1 MIKYYIEKIA
11 ERENLTLQDAYNV
24 MHKIMSG
31 EVHEAQIAALVLAL
45 KTKGETPEEV
55 AGFAKA
61 MRDFSVKINHQDK
74 NMIDVCGTGGDG
86 SNTFNISTA
95 VSFVVAGVGIKVAKH
110 GNRSISSKSGSAD
123 VLAELGL
130 NINLS
135 PSQSEQA
142 LTEIGIAFLFAPNF
156 HPAMKY
162 AAPVRKALGIKTI
175 FNVLGPLTN
184 PAGTKK
190 QLIGVYNLSTAQL
203 MAEAVK
209 YLDMEKVYFVNT
221 SNSFDEI
228 SLTGE
233 TNVIEYSL
241 DNGIKN
247 FRIDQDSFGYAKIN
261 IEKIQSESVLN
272 NSKIMLSV
280 LKDKIKDEAYY
291 VVAANAA
298 LALRVAGNSDDLIAC
313 KDAAEDSILSG
324 KAFEKLN
331 ALKNFGEKFQ

>member
-1 MIKYYIEKIA
+1 MIKKYIEKIA

-31 EVHEAQIAALVLAL
+31 AINETQIAALLLAL

-61 MRDFSVKINHQDK
+61 MRDFSVKINLQDK

-86 SNTFNISTA
+86 SNTFNVSTA
-95 VSFVVAGVGIKVAKH
+95 VSFVVAGAGIKVAKH

-123 VLAELGL
+123 VLIELGL

-162 AAPVRKALGIKTI
+162 AAPVRKALGLKTI

-184 PAGTKK
+184 PANTKK
-190 QLIGVYNLSTAQL
+190 QLIGVYNLKTAQL
-203 MAEAVK
+203 MAEATK

-221 SNSFDEI
+221 SDNFDEI

-233 TNVIEYSL
+233 TDVIKYSS
-241 DNGIKN
+241 DSGIKN
-247 FRIDQDSFGYAKIN
+247 FRVNQDSFGYTKIN
-261 IEKIQSESVLN
+261 IKKIQSDSVIN
-272 NSKIMLSV
+272 NSRIMLSI
-280 LKDKIKDEAYY
+280 LKDKIKNEAYY

-298 LALRVAGNSDDLIAC
+298 LALHVAGYSDDLIAC
-313 KDAAEDSILSG
+313 KDTAEESILSG

-331 ALKNFGEKFQ
+331 ALKNFGEKF

>member
-1 MIKYYIEKIA
+1 MIKKYIEKIA

-31 EVHEAQIAALVLAL
+31 AINETQIAALLLAL

-61 MRDFSVKINHQDK
+61 MRDFSVKINLQDK

-86 SNTFNISTA
+86 SNTFNVSTA
-95 VSFVVAGVGIKVAKH
+95 VSFVVAGAGIKVAKH

-123 VLAELGL
+123 VLTELGL

-184 PAGTKK
+184 PVGTKK
-190 QLIGVYNLSTAQL
+190 QLIGVYNLQTAQL
-203 MAEAVK
+203 MAEAAK

-221 SNSFDEI
+221 SNSYDEI

-233 TNVIEYSL
+233 TDVIEYSL
-241 DNGIKN
+241 QNGIKN
-247 FRIDQDSFGYAKIN
+247 FRVNQDSFGYTKIN
-261 IEKIQSESVLN
+261 IKKIQSDSVIN
-272 NSKIMLSV
+272 NSKIMLSI
-280 LKDKIKDEAYY
+280 LKERVKNEAYY

-298 LALRVAGNSDDLIAC
+298 LALHVAEYSDDLIAC
-313 KDAAEDSILSG
+313 KDAAEESILSR

-331 ALKNFGEKFQ
+331 ALKKIGEKF

>member
-1 MIKYYIEKIA
+1 MIKNYIEKVA
-11 ERENLTLQDAYNV
+11 ERENLTLNDAYNV

-31 EVHEAQIAALVLAL
+31 EVNETQIAALLLAL

-61 MRDFSVKINHQDK
+61 MRDFSVKINNQDK

-86 SNTFNISTA
+86 SNTFNVSTA
-95 VSFVVAGVGIKVAKH
+95 VSFVVAGTGIKVAKH

-123 VLAELGL
+123 VLTELGL

-142 LTEIGIAFLFAPNF
+142 LAEIGIAFLFAPNF

-190 QLIGVYNLSTAQL
+190 QLIGVYNLKTAQL
-203 MAEAVK
+203 MAEAAK
-209 YLDMEKVYFVNT
+209 YLDMEKVYFINT

-233 TNVIEYSL
+233 TDVIEYSS

-247 FRIDQDSFGYAKIN
+247 FRVNQDSFGYTEIN
-261 IEKIQSESVLN
+261 IKKIQSDSIIN
-272 NSKIMLSV
+272 NSKIMLSI
-280 LKDKIKDEAYY
+280 LQERIKSEAYY

-298 LALRVAGNSDDLIAC
+298 LALHVAGYSDDMIAC
-313 KDAAEDSILSG
+313 KGAAEESILSG
-324 KAFEKLN
+324 KAFEKLTT
-331 ALKNFGEKFQ
+331 LKKFGENFQ